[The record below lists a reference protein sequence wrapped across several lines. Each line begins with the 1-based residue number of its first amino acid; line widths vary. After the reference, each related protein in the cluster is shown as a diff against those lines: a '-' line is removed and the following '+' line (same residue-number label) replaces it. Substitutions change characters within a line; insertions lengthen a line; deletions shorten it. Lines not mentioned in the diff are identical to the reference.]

1 MNLKKKKIYS
11 WNKNSKGKLDKLFF
25 LSKKIGHPT
34 NPEKYWNGIEIEGMT
49 CLQLSSSI
57 VVAKLKSHGDK
68 MSEPDSMAHGF
79 KQSRCRERVERRHKM
94 TSHFP
99 NFLRWPFFPPFFFHI
114 SRRQWGTLGWESMVN
129 DNTKYCPACSSRDC
143 SQDALWC
150 FTTASCSRHCHYFS
164 FMLIEQRRQGSV
176 FQLTESLNFWI
187 LQCT

>member
-1 MNLKKKKIYS
+1 
-11 WNKNSKGKLDKLFF
+11 
-25 LSKKIGHPT
+25 
-34 NPEKYWNGIEIEGMT
+34 MT

-129 DNTKYCPACSSRDC
+129 DNTKYCPAAAGTAVKMLYDVLQQLLALDIAITLVSCWLSKGAKVPFSNWIVEFLN
-143 SQDALWC
+143 STMYIAIPHWALW
-150 FTTASCSRHCHYFS
+150 FY
-164 FMLIEQRRQGSV
+164 G
-176 FQLTESLNFWI
+176 
-187 LQCT
+187 